1 MPNLESDS
9 KWEKQVGLPL
19 VKTSVQAGIDS
30 VCVGWGRELRKEGP
44 SKPNISSSLG
54 SGIAPFQG
62 LS

>member
-30 VCVGWGRELRKEGP
+30 VCICRVGEGAEKGGP
-44 SKPNISSSLG
+44 VKT
-54 SGIAPFQG
+54 
-62 LS
+62 